1 MLCVYTPRAQQLK
14 LKISLLDIP
23 QWSVIPR
30 GRLLEVLALY
40 LDNLIIMKIHIVTFY
55 FVENS
60 LRHLN
65 TVSGT

>member
-1 MLCVYTPRAQQLK
+1 MLCVYTPRAQYLK
-14 LKISLLDIP
+14 LKISLLDNP

-40 LDNLIIMKIHIVTFY
+40 LDNLIIMKIHIVTY
-55 FVENS
+55 Y
-60 LRHLN
+60 